1 MSGSRGSRSWTA
13 AIAFAVWSAVILAAT
28 VPWTDLVGHTH
39 WRKVQWVPFKSPPV
53 KAFDIAVNV
62 LLYVPLGYAWGRASP
77 LRARLWHAAALAFV
91 LSFAVEWSQLY
102 SHSRFP
108 SVQDV
113 LCNVC
118 GALIGGWLAARGR
131 SMESTM
137 LLIDDDAD
145 GIRVEGEARAGL
157 EK

>member
-1 MSGSRGSRSWTA
+1 MTGPEDRRSVTA
-13 AIAFAVWSAVILAAT
+13 SIAFAAWSAVILAAT

-39 WRKVQWVPFKSPPV
+39 WGKVQWIPFMSPPV
-53 KAFDIAVNV
+53 KAFDVIVNV
-62 LLYVPLGYAWGRASP
+62 LLYMPFGYAWLRASVF
-77 LRARLWHAAALAFV
+77 RTCLWQAAGLAFV
-91 LSFAVEWSQLY
+91 LSVAVESTQLY

-118 GALIGGWLAARGR
+118 GAWIGGWLAVRGR
-131 SMESTM
+131 SIRS
-137 LLIDDDAD
+137 LLLVGDDAHR
-145 GIRVEGEARAGL
+145 IRVEGEARTGL

>member
-1 MSGSRGSRSWTA
+1 MAVSAGRRSLKA
-13 AIAFAVWSAVILAAT
+13 SIAFLVWSAAIVATT

-39 WRKVQWVPFKSPPV
+39 WQKVQWVPFQSPPV
-53 KAFDIAVNV
+53 NAIDVIVNV
-62 LLYVPLGYAWGRASP
+62 LLYLPFGYLWLRVSGS
-77 LRARLWHAAALAFV
+77 RARLWHAAALAFA

-118 GALIGGWLAARGR
+118 GAWVGAWLAARR
-131 SMESTM
+131 PVANEPAALIST
-137 LLIDDDAD
+137 
-145 GIRVEGEARAGL
+145 EAVDQ
-157 EK
+157 

>member
-1 MSGSRGSRSWTA
+1 MSRSGGRRSWRA
-13 AIAFAVWSAVILAAT
+13 GIAFAVWSAVILAAT

-39 WRKVQWVPFKSPPV
+39 WRKVQYVPFG
-53 KAFDIAVNV
+53 F
-62 LLYVPLGYAWGRASP
+62 AWVRASP
-77 LRARLWHAAALAFV
+77 FRPRLWHAAALAFV

-113 LCNVC
+113 LCDVC

-131 SMESTM
+131 SMN
-137 LLIDDDAD
+137 IDDVI
-145 GIRVEGEARAGL
+145 G
-157 EK
+157 